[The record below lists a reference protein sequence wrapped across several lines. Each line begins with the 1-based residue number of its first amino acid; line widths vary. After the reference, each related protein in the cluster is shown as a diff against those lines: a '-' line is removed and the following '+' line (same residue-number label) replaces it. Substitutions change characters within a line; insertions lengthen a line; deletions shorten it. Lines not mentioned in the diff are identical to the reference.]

1 MAAPVEEHSGAQLRG
16 NLRAVVEG
24 VARRERFTD
33 IEVEV
38 GRASSKGDNY
48 IGELLRV
55 RLKGRR
61 DGEEG
66 QGMSLV
72 VKLIP
77 DSEAKREAL
86 DMDSFFDNELFV
98 YSEVMP
104 AFQSLQEDRRV
115 PEAER
120 FGAVPKLLACDRSE
134 GGVSLVLEDMSPR
147 GYRMAD
153 RLKGLDSAH
162 CSLVMK
168 ELGRFHAFS
177 FALRDQRPEEL
188 QRLRSGVTET
198 LFGPRAHFSSEQGKA
213 SLKQNIDQASSTML
227 KRFPLESEYMERFRR
242 FCSDFNKRGEA
253 VASGEA
259 AEPCAVICHGDCW
272 TNNILFKYSEGD
284 ETPEALCLLDL
295 QLSRYSSPVTDIAY
309 FLYCCTEG
317 TVRREA
323 YKSLLSDYYNSFSQ
337 FLRKLGS
344 DPEKMFPYSAFKE
357 HLSKFSQFGLA
368 MALVAMPLFTAASE
382 DTLGVEHF
390 GKETADEA
398 FSKVAC
404 NERYLR
410 RMGDVI
416 EDMVD
421 WNLI

>member
-1 MAAPVEEHSGAQLRG
+1 MSAPVEEHSGAQLRG
-16 NLRAVVEG
+16 NLRAVVED

-33 IEVEV
+33 VEVEV
-38 GRASSKGDNY
+38 SRASAKGDNY

-55 RLKGRR
+55 KVKGRR

-66 QGMSLV
+66 QSMSV
-72 VKLIP
+72 VLKLIP
-77 DSEAKREAL
+77 ENEARRAVARV
-86 DMDSFFDNELFV
+86 DAFFDNELFV

-153 RLKGLDSAH
+153 RLKGLDTAH

-177 FALRDQRPEEL
+177 FALRDQRPAEF

-198 LFGPRAHFSSEQGKA
+198 LFRPQSALGAESEGR
-213 SLKQNIDQASSTML
+213 LKSMVDHVTSTML
-227 KRFPLESEYMERFRR
+227 KRFPHESEYMERFRR
-242 FCSDFNKRGEA
+242 FCSDFNKRAEA
-253 VASGEA
+253 VVSGEA

-272 TNNILFKYSEGD
+272 TNNILFKYREDD
-284 ETPEALCLLDL
+284 ESPEAACLLDL
-295 QLSRYSSPVTDIAY
+295 QVSRYSSPVTDIAY
-309 FLYCCTEG
+309 FLYCCTERS
-317 TVRREA
+317 VRREA

-337 FLRKLGS
+337 FLRLLGS
-344 DPEKMFPYSAFKE
+344 DPEQMFPYSAFKE
-357 HLSKFSQFGLA
+357 QESRFSHFGLL
-368 MALVAMPLFTAASE
+368 MALFVLPIFTAASE
-382 DTLGVEHF
+382 DTPDMDNIGEN
-390 GKETADEA
+390 TARDHLA
-398 FSKVAC
+398 KSAS
-404 NERYLR
+404 NQLYLR

-421 WNLI
+421 RSFI